1 MLKRCTA
8 FAVMALPVSVFA
20 EMPIVNTDMVKA
32 DETIV
37 SVGTSFLRQEAKVE
51 TVNFGALYQG
61 DLESDQQ
68 KLFITVGRGL
78 TDRLSVYLSGSYIT
92 FEQDQALV
100 GPTDVVIERDV
111 AGLNNPELILE
122 YKPLPGPRAVV
133 VSIDVSPSTSS
144 DSAGQNGIS
153 INGVML
159 QPTREGDAGTGATR
173 ITSRIAGSMQK
184 EGNVLEWGF
193 AAYLDDEKNT
203 ENAYEVQ
210 LGWLH
215 RCNEQTSVR
224 IGGTVYQQDGMK
236 TAMMSTD
243 DVLHVG
249 GSIALMHQPSP
260 DLRLSLSY
268 QHMLL
273 DDFAARS
280 SVTTNSDRYTDG
292 LAQSVSLGMAYLF
305 K

>member
-8 FAVMALPVSVFA
+8 FVVMALPVSVFA

-51 TVNFGALYQG
+51 TVNGGALYQG

-68 KLFITVGRGL
+68 QFFLTVGRGL
-78 TDRLSVYLSGSYIT
+78 TDRLSVYLSASYTT
-92 FEQDQALV
+92 FEQDQTLV
-100 GPTDVVIERDV
+100 GPANVVVERES

-122 YKPLPGPRAVV
+122 HKLLPGSKAMVA
-133 VSIDVSPSTSS
+133 SIGVSPSTSS
-144 DSAGQNGIS
+144 DSAAQAGI
-153 INGVML
+153 IVNGVTM
-159 QPTREGDAGTGATR
+159 QSTRDGDVGTGTTR
-173 ITSRIAGSMQK
+173 ITPRIAGSMQK
-184 EGNVLEWGF
+184 EDNVLEWGL

-203 ENAYEVQ
+203 ENAYEAQ

-215 RCNEQTSVR
+215 RLDGRTNIRLGASVF
-224 IGGTVYQQDGMK
+224 QQDGMK

-280 SVTTNSDRYTDG
+280 TVTTNSDRYTDR